1 MPKLG
6 VVVEIVAAKPAL
18 GRQTD
23 PFLEPPGR
31 AQ

>member
-6 VVVEIVAAKPAL
+6 VVVEIVAAKTAL
-18 GRQTD
+18 GRQRD
-23 PFLEPPGR
+23 PLLQPSGR